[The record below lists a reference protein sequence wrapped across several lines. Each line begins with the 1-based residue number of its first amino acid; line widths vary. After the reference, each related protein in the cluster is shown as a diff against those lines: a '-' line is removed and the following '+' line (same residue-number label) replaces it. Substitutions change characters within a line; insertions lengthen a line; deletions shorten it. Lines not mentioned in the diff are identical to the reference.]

1 MAHRDLLE
9 ILGLIA
15 VVLIFFYPWPYI
27 WLLIQVSEALCQL
40 WEPVDYA
47 LSPKCGYA
55 GVATEV
61 NATGFVYG
69 PCQYELQMSSCVVG
83 RVTKLGNVV
92 ESVCMAS
99 DGRYAVFLAQVAL
112 DTRTCGFRPLML
124 LIEHILVVVDMRTGE
139 ATWTNFLLLN
149 ATTLEPYLAS
159 PSGAVAS
166 PWKNPAALS
175 QFVVFGKDGVYLRNA
190 TGPYAIVIS
199 REFRTAKA
207 NIAAP
212 TPTPPTPI
220 ENTTGAFIKIPAPGG
235 K

>member
-112 DTRTCGFRPLML
+112 DTRTCGFRPQNLFFHL
-124 LIEHILVVVDMRTGE
+124 PIH
-139 ATWTNFLLLN
+139 N
-149 ATTLEPYLAS
+149 S
-159 PSGAVAS
+159 PLCAIFAQWSTRGVSG
-166 PWKNPAALS
+166 
-175 QFVVFGKDGVYLRNA
+175 FM
-190 TGPYAIVIS
+190 
-199 REFRTAKA
+199 
-207 NIAAP
+207 
-212 TPTPPTPI
+212 
-220 ENTTGAFIKIPAPGG
+220 
-235 K
+235 